1 MNRMY
6 YQDAHACVIMF
17 DVTYDKSLEICLK
30 WKQDLDSKCT
40 LDSGEP
46 IPCILLAN
54 KVSGIAGPCC
64 FCLYLKPVRVLGICF
79 LIRYDPSHRPRSI
92 DPRDTRS
99 KIYV

>member
-17 DVTYDKSLEICLK
+17 DITYEKSLDICLK

-40 LDSGEP
+40 LDNGDP

-54 KVSGIAGPCC
+54 KVRINDMN
-64 FCLYLKPVRVLGICF
+64 LTT
-79 LIRYDPSHRPRSI
+79 LIMDC
-92 DPRDTRS
+92 TA
-99 KIYV
+99 V